1 MRRTTA
7 LISLFTALALCA
19 APTAFAGALT
29 DAKSSGEIGERL
41 DGYTGAVKASPS
53 AAIAALV
60 ADTNAKRKQH
70 YAAIAKKNGTSVAS
84 VASIAGRKLVDR
96 TKSGGYIQ
104 RGNGPWTQHP

>member
-7 LISLFTALALCA
+7 LISLFIALTLCA

-29 DAKSSGEIGERL
+29 DAKASGEVGERL

-70 YAAIAKKNGTSVAS
+70 YAAIAKKNGTTVSAVAG
-84 VASIAGRKLVDR
+84 IAGRKLVER
-96 TKSGGYIQ
+96 TKSGGFIK
-104 RGNGPWTQHP
+104 RGDGPWTKHP